1 MVGSM
6 VDCSVGTIIRFAEM
20 KLRREGFV
28 YINNIKC
35 NNIRQVKVALM
46 LTEFYFTNDETTEFL
61 AENDD
66 LIEFADSIV
75 NRTCETR
82 SRREANKC

>member
-1 MVGSM
+1 MIDYSG
-6 VDCSVGTIIRFAEM
+6 DTIVRFAEM
-20 KLRREGFV
+20 KLRREGCV

-35 NNIRQVKVALM
+35 NNIRQVKLALM

-66 LIEFADSIV
+66 LIEFADNIV

-82 SRREANKC
+82 SRKEANKC

>member
-1 MVGSM
+1 MIDYSG
-6 VDCSVGTIIRFAEM
+6 DTIIRFAEM
-20 KLRREGFV
+20 RLRSNGCV

-46 LTEFYFTNDETTEFL
+46 LTEFYFTNDETAEFL

-82 SRREANKC
+82 SRKEVNQC

>member
-1 MVGSM
+1 MIDYRG
-6 VDCSVGTIIRFAEM
+6 DTIVRLAEM

-35 NNIRQVKVALM
+35 NNIRQAKLALM
-46 LTEFYFTNDETTEFL
+46 LTEFYFTNDETTKFL

-82 SRREANKC
+82 SRKEVNQC